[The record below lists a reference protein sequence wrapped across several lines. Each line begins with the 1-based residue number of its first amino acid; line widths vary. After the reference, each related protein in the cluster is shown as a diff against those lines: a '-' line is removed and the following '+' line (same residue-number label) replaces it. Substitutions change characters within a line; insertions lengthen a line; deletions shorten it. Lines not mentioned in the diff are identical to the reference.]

1 MGPLAPPRRRDP
13 RTGERYY
20 QHRAVAAW
28 KLGRPLQPDEVV
40 HHLNGDAN
48 DNHPDNLRVFPN
60 RRAHML
66 YLHYRS
72 RERDGVRHLFNIHDL
87 LAAEGQRS
95 G

>member
-1 MGPLAPPRRRDP
+1 MILPHQAPASPYRPRDP

-28 KLGRPLQPDEVV
+28 KLGRPLAEAEVV
-40 HHLNGDAN
+40 HHLNGDAR

-66 YLHYRS
+66 FLHYRA
-72 RERDGVRHLFNIHDL
+72 REQCGVGHLFSIRDL
-87 LAAEGQRS
+87 LAAE
-95 G
+95 